1 MTMYIIEVI
10 LKKKYWRM
18 KAGNGEILAHSE
30 TFKRLQST
38 VKIAKK
44 VAKGING
51 KYKEI

>member
-1 MTMYIIEVI
+1 MYIIEVI

-30 TFKRLQST
+30 TYKTLQATRKTAKR
-38 VKIAKK
+38 